1 MWLGAHNGMNGRNG
15 ASEMKMDRKSR
26 YTRKVLRD
34 SLVELMK
41 DKPITKITIK
51 ELCENADINRTTFYA
66 HYRDQYDLLR
76 CIEEETLARIEEIVD
91 KYENK
96 SGSRELTEMVEE
108 IISFIAGNSNSI
120 QILLSENGD
129 IGFQKKLFRRFMR
142 KEQIMKYFSDPPAG
156 EGNEYEYVYVIN
168 GTVGLVQYW
177 LKDNMSIPV
186 PELAKMIVKINA
198 VFGA

>member
-1 MWLGAHNGMNGRNG
+1 
-15 ASEMKMDRKSR
+15 MDRKSR